1 MLFHSTRGKDSN
13 KDFASILMQGLAD
26 DGGLFMPDH
35 WPQVD
40 LDEIKS
46 KTSFVDIA
54 KCIVPLFTASSFSRD
69 ETIRIL
75 ESTWHDFEHQD
86 LIGIKNFHSVSI
98 LELFHGPTAAF
109 KDFGLQLAAAFFNKV
124 LESENKTA
132 IVLGATSG
140 DTGSAAIDACKN
152 YGRIKS
158 FIMLPNGN
166 MSEVQRRQMSTI
178 KASNV
183 FALRINGTFDDCQ
196 DLVKHAFKK
205 RDFLNNNQYLLAV
218 NSINWTRIVG
228 QICYYFYAY
237 NQLHQ
242 KTNLNFSIPTGN
254 FGNVFACYSAYK
266 MGLPIKKISVAVNEN
281 DILHRFFSDNNYSK
295 QFVHETIS
303 PSMDISVA
311 SNFERLVYDLFLNRD
326 SAKCFKMFD
335 NFPVN
340 PIELDP
346 ITWQKKDHLFSSSK
360 VNDLDTKKIIQETH
374 RSFNYI
380 LDPHTAVAA
389 VEAFDKSDENNHYV
403 VLSTAHPA
411 KFPKIYEELDIEINS
426 LPFALRDLFKKR
438 SIFIHLMRITIKLL
452 TLLIVI
458 TNFLIYEYSKD
469 T

>member
-1 MLFHSTRGKDSN
+1 
-13 KDFASILMQGLAD
+13 MQGLAD

-426 LPFALRDLFKKR
+426 LPFALRDLFKKEEYLH
-438 SIFIHLMRITIKLL
+438 SFDADYNQIANFINR
-452 TLLIVI
+452 
-458 TNFLIYEYSKD
+458 NN
-469 T
+469 

>member
-1 MLFHSTRGKDSN
+1 MLFHSTRGKDTD

-26 DGGLFMPDH
+26 DGGLFMPDY

-54 KCIVPLFTASSFSRD
+54 KCIVPLFTSSSFSHE
-69 ETIRIL
+69 ETTSMV

-86 LIGIKNFHSVSI
+86 LIGIKEFNSVSI

-158 FIMLPNGN
+158 FILLPNGN

-183 FALRINGTFDDCQ
+183 FALRIDGTFDDCQ
-196 DLVKHAFKK
+196 DLVKLAFKK
-205 RDFLNNNQYLLAV
+205 RDFLNNDQYLLAV
-218 NSINWTRIVG
+218 NSINWTRIIG
-228 QICYYFYAY
+228 QICYYFYAF

-242 KTNLNFSIPTGN
+242 KSNLNFSIPTGN
-254 FGNVFACYSAYK
+254 FGNVFACYSAHK
-266 MGLPIKKISVAVNEN
+266 MGLPINKIYVAVNEN

-311 SNFERLVYDLFLNRD
+311 SNFERLVYDLFLDRD
-326 SAKCFKMFD
+326 SARCSKMFD
-335 NFPVN
+335 NFPTN
-340 PIELDP
+340 PIELDS
-346 ITWQKKDHLFSSSK
+346 ITWQKKDRLFSSSK
-360 VNDLDTKKIIQETH
+360 VNDLDTKKIIQETYKL
-374 RSFNYI
+374 FNYI

-389 VEAFDKSDENNHYV
+389 VEAFNKSDENNHYV

-411 KFPKIYEELDIEINS
+411 KFPQVYEELDIEINS
-426 LPFALRDLFKKR
+426 LPFALRDLFKKEEYLH
-438 SIFIHLMRITIKLL
+438 SFDADYNQIVNFINR
-452 TLLIVI
+452 
-458 TNFLIYEYSKD
+458 NN
-469 T
+469 

>member
-1 MLFHSTRGKDSN
+1 MLFHSTRGKDSD
-13 KDFASILMQGLAD
+13 KDFASILMQGLAE
-26 DGGLFMPDH
+26 DGGLFMPDY

-40 LDEIKS
+40 LEEIKS
-46 KTSFVDIA
+46 SKSFIDIA
-54 KCIVPLFTASSFSRD
+54 KCIVPLFTSSSFSYD
-69 ETIRIL
+69 ETISIV

-86 LIGIKNFHSVSI
+86 LIGIKEFDSVAI

-109 KDFGLQLAAAFFNKV
+109 KDFGLQLAAAFFNQV

-152 YGRIKS
+152 YDRIKS

-178 KASNV
+178 KAPNV

-196 DLVKHAFKK
+196 DLVKLAFKK
-205 RDFLNNNQYLLAV
+205 RDFLNADQYLLAV
-218 NSINWTRIVG
+218 NSINWTRIIG

-242 KTNLNFSIPTGN
+242 KGNINFSIPTGN
-254 FGNVFACYSAYK
+254 FGNVFACYSAHK
-266 MGLPIKKISVAVNEN
+266 MGLPINKISVAVNNN
-281 DILHRFFSDNNYSK
+281 DILHRFFSENDYSK

-311 SNFERLVYDLFLNRD
+311 SNFERLIYDFFLDRD
-326 SAKCFKMFD
+326 SSRCAAMFD
-335 NFPVN
+335 NFPIN
-340 PIELDP
+340 PIELDSE
-346 ITWQKKDHLFSSSK
+346 TWQKKENLFSSSK
-360 VNDLDTKKIIQETH
+360 VNDSDTKKIIQEIYQ
-374 RSFNYI
+374 SFGYI

-389 VEAFDKSDENNHYV
+389 AEALSKSNQGNPYV

-411 KFPKIYEELDIEINS
+411 KFPKIYEELGIEINLLPVALSGLFEKEES
-426 LPFALRDLFKKR
+426 LHTFDVDYNQ
-438 SIFIHLMRITIKLL
+438 IIDFINLH
-452 TLLIVI
+452 
-458 TNFLIYEYSKD
+458 N
-469 T
+469 

>member
-1 MLFHSTRGKDSN
+1 MLFHSTRGKDSD
-13 KDFASILMQGLAD
+13 KDFASILMQGLAE
-26 DGGLFMPDH
+26 DGGLFMPDY

-40 LDEIKS
+40 LEEIKS
-46 KTSFVDIA
+46 SKSFIDIA
-54 KCIVPLFTASSFSRD
+54 KCIVPLFTSSSFSYD
-69 ETIRIL
+69 ETISIV

-86 LIGIKNFHSVSI
+86 LIGIKEFDSVAI

-109 KDFGLQLAAAFFNKV
+109 KDFGLQLAAAFFNQV

-152 YGRIKS
+152 YDRIKS

-178 KASNV
+178 KAPNV

-196 DLVKHAFKK
+196 DLVKLAFKK
-205 RDFLNNNQYLLAV
+205 RDFLNADQYLLAV
-218 NSINWTRIVG
+218 NSINWTRIIG

-242 KTNLNFSIPTGN
+242 KGNINFSIPTGN
-254 FGNVFACYSAYK
+254 FGNVFACYSAHK
-266 MGLPIKKISVAVNEN
+266 MGLPINKISVAVNNN
-281 DILHRFFSDNNYSK
+281 DILHRFFSENDYSK

-311 SNFERLVYDLFLNRD
+311 SNFERLIYDFFLDRD
-326 SAKCFKMFD
+326 SSRCAAMFD
-335 NFPVN
+335 NFPIN
-340 PIELDP
+340 PIELDSE
-346 ITWQKKDHLFSSSK
+346 TWQKKENLFSSNK
-360 VNDLDTKKIIQETH
+360 VNDSETKKIIQEIYQ
-374 RSFNYI
+374 SFSYI

-389 VEAFDKSDENNHYV
+389 AEALSKSNQGNPYV

-411 KFPKIYEELDIEINS
+411 KFPKIYEELGIEINLLPVALSGLFEKEES
-426 LPFALRDLFKKR
+426 LHTFDVDYNQIIDF
-438 SIFIHLMRITIKLL
+438 IKLH
-452 TLLIVI
+452 
-458 TNFLIYEYSKD
+458 N
-469 T
+469 

>member
-1 MLFHSTRGKDSN
+1 MLFHSTRGQDSK

-26 DGGLFMPDH
+26 DGGLFMPDY
-35 WPQVD
+35 WPEID

-54 KCIVPLFTASSFSRD
+54 KCIVPLFTTSSFTHD
-69 ETIRIL
+69 EATSIV
-75 ESTWHDFEHQD
+75 ESAWHDFEHKD
-86 LIGIKNFHSVSI
+86 LIGIREFDSVSI

-140 DTGSAAIDACKN
+140 DTGSAAIDACKS
-152 YGRIKS
+152 YDRIKS

-178 KASNV
+178 KAANV
-183 FALRINGTFDDCQ
+183 FTLRINGTFDDCQ
-196 DLVKHAFKK
+196 DLVKLAFKK
-205 RDFLNNNQYLLAV
+205 RDFLKTDQYLLAV
-218 NSINWTRIVG
+218 NSINWTRIIG

-242 KTNLNFSIPTGN
+242 KGNLSFSIPTGN
-254 FGNVFACYSAYK
+254 FGNVFACYSAHK
-266 MGLPIKKISVAVNEN
+266 MGLPINKISVAVNEN
-281 DILHRFFSDNNYSK
+281 DILYRFFSNNNYSK
-295 QFVHETIS
+295 QAVHETIS

-311 SNFERLVYDLFLNRD
+311 SNFERLVYDLFLDRD
-326 SAKCFKMFD
+326 SNKCSKMFD
-335 NFPVN
+335 NFPAN

-346 ITWQKKDHLFSSSK
+346 ATWQKKDRLFSSSK

-374 RSFNYI
+374 QLFDYI

-389 VEAFDKSDENNHYV
+389 IEAFNKSDENNHYV

-411 KFPKIYEELDIEINS
+411 KFPKVYEELDIEINS
-426 LPFALRDLFKKR
+426 LPFALRDLFKKEEYLH
-438 SIFIHLMRITIKLL
+438 SFDADYNQIVNFINR
-452 TLLIVI
+452 
-458 TNFLIYEYSKD
+458 NN
-469 T
+469 

>member
-1 MLFHSTRGKDSN
+1 MLFHSTRGKDTD

-26 DGGLFMPDH
+26 DGGLFMPDY

-54 KCIVPLFTASSFSRD
+54 KCIVPLFTSSSFSHE
-69 ETIRIL
+69 ETTSMV

-86 LIGIKNFHSVSI
+86 LIGIKEFNSVSI

-158 FIMLPNGN
+158 FILLPNGN

-183 FALRINGTFDDCQ
+183 FALRIDGTFDDCQ
-196 DLVKHAFKK
+196 DLVKLAFKK
-205 RDFLNNNQYLLAV
+205 RDFLNNDQYLLAV
-218 NSINWTRIVG
+218 NSINWTRIIG
-228 QICYYFYAY
+228 QICYYFYAF

-242 KTNLNFSIPTGN
+242 KSNLNFSIPTGN
-254 FGNVFACYSAYK
+254 FGNVFACYSAHK
-266 MGLPIKKISVAVNEN
+266 MGLPINNISVAVNEN

-311 SNFERLVYDLFLNRD
+311 SNFERLVYDLFLDRD
-326 SAKCFKMFD
+326 SARCSKMFD
-335 NFPVN
+335 NFPTN
-340 PIELDP
+340 PIELDS

-360 VNDLDTKKIIQETH
+360 VNDLDTKKIIQETYQL
-374 RSFNYI
+374 FNYI

-389 VEAFDKSDENNHYV
+389 VEAFNKSDENNHYV

-411 KFPKIYEELDIEINS
+411 KFPQVYEELDIEINS
-426 LPFALRDLFKKR
+426 LPFALRDLFKKEEYLH
-438 SIFIHLMRITIKLL
+438 SFDADYNQIVNFINR
-452 TLLIVI
+452 
-458 TNFLIYEYSKD
+458 NN
-469 T
+469 

>member
-1 MLFHSTRGKDSN
+1 MLFHSTRGKDTD

-26 DGGLFMPDH
+26 DGGLFMPDY

-54 KCIVPLFTASSFSRD
+54 KCIVPLFTSSSFSHE
-69 ETIRIL
+69 ETTSMV

-86 LIGIKNFHSVSI
+86 LIGIKEFNSVSI

-158 FIMLPNGN
+158 FILLPNGN

-183 FALRINGTFDDCQ
+183 FALRIDGTFDDCQ
-196 DLVKHAFKK
+196 DLVKLAFKK
-205 RDFLNNNQYLLAV
+205 RDFLNNDQYLLAV
-218 NSINWTRIVG
+218 NSINWTRIIG
-228 QICYYFYAY
+228 QICYYFYAF

-242 KTNLNFSIPTGN
+242 KSNLNFSIPTGN
-254 FGNVFACYSAYK
+254 FGNVFACYSAHK
-266 MGLPIKKISVAVNEN
+266 MGLPINKIYVAVNEN

-311 SNFERLVYDLFLNRD
+311 SNFERLVYDLFLDRD
-326 SAKCFKMFD
+326 SARCSKMFD
-335 NFPVN
+335 NFPTN
-340 PIELDP
+340 PIELDS

-360 VNDLDTKKIIQETH
+360 VNDLDTKKIIQETYKL
-374 RSFNYI
+374 FNYI

-389 VEAFDKSDENNHYV
+389 VEAFNKSDENNHYV

-411 KFPKIYEELDIEINS
+411 KFPQVYEELDIEINS
-426 LPFALRDLFKKR
+426 LPFALRDLFKKEEYLH
-438 SIFIHLMRITIKLL
+438 SFDADYNQIVNFINR
-452 TLLIVI
+452 
-458 TNFLIYEYSKD
+458 NN
-469 T
+469 

>member
-54 KCIVPLFTASSFSRD
+54 KCIVPLYTSSSFSRD
-69 ETIRIL
+69 ETVRIL

-86 LIGIKNFHSVSI
+86 LIGIKNFNSVSI

-335 NFPVN
+335 NFPAN

-426 LPFALRDLFKKR
+426 LPFALRDLFKKEEYLH
-438 SIFIHLMRITIKLL
+438 SFDADYNQIANFINR
-452 TLLIVI
+452 
-458 TNFLIYEYSKD
+458 NN
-469 T
+469 

>member
-1 MLFHSTRGKDSN
+1 MLFHSTRGKDPN

-26 DGGLFMPDH
+26 DGGLFMPDY

-54 KCIVPLFTASSFSRD
+54 KCIVPLFTSSSFSYD
-69 ETIRIL
+69 ETIAIV
-75 ESTWHDFEHQD
+75 ESTWHNFEHQD
-86 LIGIKNFHSVSI
+86 LIGIRDFNSVSI

-152 YGRIKS
+152 YDRIKS

-196 DLVKHAFKK
+196 DLVKLAFKK
-205 RDFLNNNQYLLAV
+205 RDFLNSNQYLLAV
-218 NSINWTRIVG
+218 NSINWTRIIG

-237 NQLHQ
+237 NRLHE
-242 KTNLNFSIPTGN
+242 KSNLNFSIPTGN
-254 FGNVFACYSAYK
+254 FGNVFACYSAHK
-266 MGLPIKKISVAVNEN
+266 MGLPINKISVAVNEN
-281 DILHRFFSDNNYSK
+281 DILYRFFSNNNYSK
-295 QFVHETIS
+295 QAVHETIS

-326 SAKCFKMFD
+326 SVKCFKMFD
-335 NFPVN
+335 NFPAS

-374 RSFNYI
+374 RLFDYI

-389 VEAFDKSDENNHYV
+389 VEAFNKSDENNHYV

-411 KFPKIYEELDIEINS
+411 KFPKVYEELDIEINS
-426 LPFALRDLFKKR
+426 LPFALRDLFKKEEHLH
-438 SIFIHLMRITIKLL
+438 SFDADYNQIVNFINR
-452 TLLIVI
+452 
-458 TNFLIYEYSKD
+458 NN
-469 T
+469 

>member
-1 MLFHSTRGKDSN
+1 MLFHSTRGKDSD
-13 KDFASILMQGLAD
+13 KDFASILMQGLAR
-26 DGGLFMPDH
+26 DGGLFMPDY

-46 KTSFVDIA
+46 KTSFVEIA
-54 KCIVPLFTASSFSRD
+54 KCVVPLFTSSSFSYD
-69 ETIRIL
+69 ETISIV

-86 LIGIKNFHSVSI
+86 LIGIREFNSVSI

-140 DTGSAAIDACKN
+140 DTGSAAIDACKS
-152 YGRIKS
+152 YERIKS

-178 KASNV
+178 KSSNV

-196 DLVKHAFKK
+196 DLVKLAFKQ
-205 RDFLNNNQYLLAV
+205 RDFLKTDQYLLAV
-218 NSINWTRIVG
+218 NSINWTRIIG

-242 KTNLNFSIPTGN
+242 KGNLSFSIPTGN
-254 FGNVFACYSAYK
+254 FGNVFACYSAHK
-266 MGLPIKKISVAVNEN
+266 MGLPINKISVAVNDN
-281 DILHRFFSDNNYSK
+281 DILHRFFSSNDYSK
-295 QFVHETIS
+295 KLVHETIS

-311 SNFERLVYDLFLNRD
+311 SNFERLVYDFFLNRD
-326 SAKCFKMFD
+326 SSKCAKMFD
-335 NFPVN
+335 NFPIK
-340 PIELDP
+340 PIELDVE
-346 ITWQKKDHLFSSSK
+346 TWQRKDSLFSSSK
-360 VNDLDTKKIIQETH
+360 VDDLQTTKTIQETYQV
-374 RSFNYI
+374 NGYI

-389 VEAFDKSDENNHYV
+389 VEAIKKSDSSNHFV

-411 KFPKIYEELDIEINS
+411 KFPKVYEELNIEINS
-426 LPFALRDLFKKR
+426 LPAALSGLFKKEE
-438 SIFIHLMRITIKLL
+438 HLHSFDADYNQVTDFIKL
-452 TLLIVI
+452 
-458 TNFLIYEYSKD
+458 NN
-469 T
+469 

>member
-254 FGNVFACYSAYK
+254 FGNVFACYSAHK
-266 MGLPIKKISVAVNEN
+266 MGMPLNKILVAVNDN
-281 DILHRFFSDNNYSK
+281 NILHRFFSNNDYSK
-295 QFVHETIS
+295 QKVSETVS
-303 PSMDISVA
+303 PSMDISIA
-311 SNFERLVYDLFLNRD
+311 SNFERLVYDFYTNRNAESCMKFYSDFPEIPIKIEDSMWNKSKDLFLSYCVDDFSTVDAMKD
-326 SAKCFKMFD
+326 SYTD
-335 NFPVN
+335 
-340 PIELDP
+340 
-346 ITWQKKDHLFSSSK
+346 
-360 VNDLDTKKIIQETH
+360 
-374 RSFNYI
+374 FNY
-380 LDPHTAVAA
+380 LMDPHTAVASKA
-389 VEAFDKSDENNHYV
+389 VEQLKDKLEGKTV
-403 VLSTAHPA
+403 ILSTAHPA
-411 KFPKIYEELDIEINS
+411 KFPDVIHNAGLKINDTPNSLSVIFDKKEKIY
-426 LPFALRDLFKKR
+426 
-438 SIFIHLMRITIKLL
+438 
-452 TLLIVI
+452 
-458 TNFLIYEYSKD
+458 NFPASKD
-469 T
+469 AIFEFITSHNK